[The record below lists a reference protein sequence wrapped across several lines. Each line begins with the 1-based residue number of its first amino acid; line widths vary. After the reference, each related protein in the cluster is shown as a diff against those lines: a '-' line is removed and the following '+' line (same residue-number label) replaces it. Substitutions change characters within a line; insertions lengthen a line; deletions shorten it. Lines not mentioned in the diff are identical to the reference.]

1 MIERHINKL
10 NINPFLGEIIFK
22 AFYAGYNEK
31 ECPLLIHYIILPMV
45 LYGDLRKPLLSVNK
59 NITLTNFVSQNK
71 IHLVN
76 FQESI
81 WSLKKLTHQSLI
93 ILHNKQSIIVKT
105 QVEILETIDYNNY
118 NEDLKQYLRAS
129 NYLGVMLRKEST
141 QDVYKILKAIP

>member
-31 ECPLLIHYIILPMV
+31 ECPFLLHYIILPMV

-93 ILHNKQSIIVKT
+93 ILHNKHAIIVKK

-129 NYLGVMLRKEST
+129 NYLGVMLRKESI
-141 QDVYKILKAIP
+141 QDAYKILKAIP